1 MSRPA
6 SQPPTPSVAH
16 VANPLEPLPAQITR
30 PKKHQRSPTGFIPR
44 AGEPQLSELFPGDP
58 KAWKTAIERCSLNS
72 DVPSIQTAIVSHLQ
86 STLARAAYNVDQLAL
101 YQATALS
108 LRDRLLQA
116 WNQTQTYHTQRKP
129 KRVYYLSLE
138 FLMGRALDNAI
149 LNLGLKK
156 EYSEAVSE
164 LGFRLEDLLECER
177 DAGLGNGGLGR
188 LASCY
193 MDSLSSTGI
202 PAWGYGLRYQYG
214 IFQQL
219 LNERGQQLEV
229 PDPWL
234 DNSNPWEIPRLDTSV
249 EVRFYGEAIRP
260 SAGKSKGRW
269 TGGQIVLAVAYDL
282 PIPGFDTKNMNNIRL
297 WASKPK
303 RAFDLN
309 SFNAGDYDQAV
320 QEAEEAEN
328 ITRVLYPN
336 DNFEAGKELRLKQ
349 QYFWCAASLADIVR
363 RFKKVNEPWS
373 EFPNHAAIQLNDT
386 HPTICIVEC
395 MRILCD
401 EEDLAWEDAWEITRA
416 TFGYTNH
423 TVLPEALEKWA
434 TPLMQHLLP
443 RHMQIIYDINLFW
456 LQKVEKAYPGDIGKL
471 ERMSLIQEGFPQY
484 VRMANLAI
492 IGSHKVNGVAELHSG
507 LVKEMFQDFVEFL
520 PDHFTNVTNGITPR
534 RWLLQ
539 CNPELSALISETL
552 KDPSQKWLKDL
563 QELKKLE
570 SHAKNPEF
578 QKNFKQIKL
587 NNKLRLANYI
597 QETRGIEVLHTALFD
612 IQVKRIH
619 EYKRQFMNIL
629 GCIYRYLNLKTMTPE
644 ERQKAVPRVS
654 IFAGKA
660 APGYFIAKL
669 VIQLINS
676 VANVVNNDTSIGDSF
691 KVVFLPDYSVSLAE
705 VIIPASDISQHI
717 STAGT
722 EASGTSNMKFAL
734 NGGLLLGTVDG
745 ATIEIAEEV
754 GDDQVFF
761 FGNLSVDVPN
771 LRHSNFYRGFTIVPE
786 LSAAIEA
793 IQKGQFGPPSEF
805 SPLISLITEGKDYYL
820 INSDFQ
826 SYLQAQNMIDEAWVN
841 ESDWIEKTI
850 LTTARMGKF
859 SSDRCVTQYAEEIW
873 NVEPV
878 ILK

>member
-1 MSRPA
+1 MSA
-6 SQPPTPSVAH
+6 NISGAH
-16 VANPLEPLPAQITR
+16 KLILTF
-30 PKKHQRSPTGFIPR
+30 S
-44 AGEPQLSELFPGDP
+44 D
-58 KAWKTAIERCSLNS
+58 KA
-72 DVPSIQTAIVSHLQ
+72 SIQTSIVSHLQ
-86 STLARAAYNVDQLAL
+86 SSLARAAFNADQLAI

-108 LRDRLLQA
+108 LRDRLLKS
-116 WNQTQTYHTQRKP
+116 WNETQVFHTQKKP

-138 FLMGRALDNAI
+138 FLMGRALDNAL

-156 EYSEAVSE
+156 EYSEAIE
-164 LGFRLEDLLECER
+164 ALGFRLEDLLEYER

-193 MDSLSSTGI
+193 MDSLSTTGI

-234 DNSNPWEIPRLDTSV
+234 DNSNPWEIPRLDTAV

-260 SAGKSKGRW
+260 AVGKSKGRW
-269 TGGQIVLAVAYDL
+269 TGGQIVLAVPYDL

-297 WASKPK
+297 WSSKPK

-309 SFNAGDYDQAV
+309 SFNSGDYDRAV

-349 QYFWCAASLADIVR
+349 QYFWCAASFSDIVR
-363 RFKKVNEPWS
+363 RFKKINAPWS

-395 MRILCD
+395 MRVLCD
-401 EEDLAWEDAWEITRA
+401 EEELAWDDAWDITRA

-423 TVLPEALEKWA
+423 TVLPEALEKWSA
-434 TPLMQHLLP
+434 PLMQRLLP

-456 LQKVEKAYPGDIGKL
+456 LQRVEKAYSGDIGRL

-484 VRMANLAI
+484 VRMANLAV

-507 LVKEMFQDFVEFL
+507 LVKEMFQDFLEFL

-539 CNPELSALISETL
+539 CNPALSNLITEVFEGS
-552 KDPSQKWLKDL
+552 KDWLKDL
-563 QELKKLE
+563 YKLKGLE
-570 SHAKNPEF
+570 KFAKDPEF
-578 QKNFKQIKL
+578 QRKFREIKL
-587 NNKLRLANYI
+587 NNKQRLANYI
-597 QETRGIEVLHTALFD
+597 NETRGVKINSEALFD

-629 GCIYRYLNLKTMTPE
+629 GCIYRYCKLRSMTPE
-644 ERQKAVPRVS
+644 EREKVVPRVS

-669 VIQLINS
+669 VIQLINN
-676 VANVVNNDTSIGDSF
+676 VAKVVNNDKTIGDSF

-705 VIIPASDISQHI
+705 LIVPASDISQHI

-745 ATIEIAEEV
+745 ATVEIAEEV

-761 FGNLSVDVPN
+761 FGNLAADVPN
-771 LRHSNFYRGFTIVPE
+771 LRHENYYHGFNIVPE
-786 LSAAIEA
+786 LSEA
-793 IQKGQFGPPSEF
+793 IREIQAGTFGDPGELA
-805 SPLISLITEGKDYYL
+805 PLISLITEGKDYYL
-820 INSDFQ
+820 INPDFQ
-826 SYLQAQNMIDEAWVN
+826 SYIKAQSMIDEAWVN
-841 ESDWIEKTI
+841 KSDWTEKAI

-859 SSDRCVTQYAEEIW
+859 SSDRCVTQYAEEM
-873 NVEPV
+873 
-878 ILK
+878 